1 MTLST
6 CSGDAS
12 NNVFKLRGGAPQ
24 TFTASETVKV
34 YVCKAAN
41 VLQKLYQEFTADQTV
56 NITTITAV
64 DISSASVNPG
74 SFLRIL
80 PGTGTIRD
88 LFFEVDK
95 LVSDPSSNNL
105 IKTQMKNIILQNV
118 KTIPTTAKP
127 APAPAVPT
135 DFDTSGNFKGIYG
148 LINAINL
155 LKSKINTTLVEK
167 SQSGA
172 SSGRDFTIDSE
183 SAQRLN
189 YITTFY
195 DKKDTKDTLEEISS
209 RENEIYREKFLYI
222 ILMIVGVISVGR
234 QLTQRYFSNVD
245 FMGSG
250 GLFSGF
256 SIGRL
261 FNRDSSSL
269 SGLFSNN
276 AYSLKSR

>member
-1 MTLST
+1 MSCTGTAPNNIIKLRTGEFTFTDSESDKKFICESEKVLSKIYNDFTKDISAVNISTQLTSANILST
-6 CSGDAS
+6 TD
-12 NNVFKLRGGAPQ
+12 L
-24 TFTASETVKV
+24 
-34 YVCKAAN
+34 
-41 VLQKLYQEFTADQTV
+41 
-56 NITTITAV
+56 TT
-64 DISSASVNPG
+64 PG
-74 SFLRIL
+74 SFLKIL
-80 PGTGTIRD
+80 PSSSTIRD
-88 LFFEVDK
+88 LFYQIDA
-95 LVSDPSSNNL
+95 LDSDQANNI
-105 IKTQMKNIILQNV
+105 IKTQMKNILLQNV
-118 KTIPTTAKP
+118 KTVPTSTTP
-127 APAPAVPT
+127 NSPPSVPT
-135 DFDTSGNFKGIYG
+135 DFSTPDNFNGIYG

-155 LKSKINTTLVEK
+155 LKSKINTTIVTK
-167 SQSGA
+167 SQSGVG
-172 SSGRDFTIDSE
+172 SGGDFTIDSE
-183 SAQRLN
+183 TGQRLN

-222 ILMIVGVISVGR
+222 ILMIVGVIAVGR

-256 SIGRL
+256 SIGQL